1 MKRED
6 IYIGKIKKCRCLD
19 GYKEYGDSRYVK
31 DFSINKTEFGYIENN
46 AYVVDDCAVL
56 IRVNEYS
63 FIWLRSVTSFIDE
76 VKVNLGFSIDTIGIR
91 PTMDGSLFVDFNS
104 LVPYY
109 HNDLN
114 KSTTVKKLRMDTF
127 RDSRIPGGIEY

>member
-6 IYIGKIKKCRCLD
+6 IYIGKIKKCRNLE
-19 GYKEYGDSRYVK
+19 GYKLYGDSRYVY

-56 IRVNEYS
+56 IRVSEYS
-63 FIWLRSVTSFIDE
+63 FIWLKSITSFVDE
-76 VKVNLGFSIDTIGIR
+76 VKVNLGFDFDTIGIR
-91 PTMDGSLFVDFNS
+91 PTKDNSIFVDYDS

-109 HNDLN
+109 RNELT
-114 KSTTVKKLRMDTF
+114 SGITVKKLRMD
-127 RDSRIPGGIEY
+127 